1 MPVSLCAGER
11 WGPLVAPQANRFIFS
26 HDETNGQMRFMESFV
41 ESLDEFSPDLVVLS
55 GLHMME
61 GLGQAARDKRLDQV
75 RHGPK
80 TKPRSEPDQV
90 LLRVFRVIFIT

>member
-1 MPVSLCAGER
+1 MLIFLLAGER

-26 HDETNGQMRFMESFV
+26 HDEANGQMRFVESFV

-61 GLGQAARDKRLDQV
+61 GLGRAARDQRLDQV
-75 RHGPK
+75 KQGSK
-80 TKPRSEPDQV
+80 TKPSPEPDQV
-90 LLRVFRVIFIT
+90 VP